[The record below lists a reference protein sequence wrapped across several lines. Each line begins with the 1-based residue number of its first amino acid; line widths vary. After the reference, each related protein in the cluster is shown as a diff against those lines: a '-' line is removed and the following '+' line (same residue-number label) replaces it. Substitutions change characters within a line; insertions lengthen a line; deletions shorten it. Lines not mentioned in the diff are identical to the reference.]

1 MGIPP
6 VSGVTINEH
15 SHDPTIG
22 SKRVLWVSTS
32 LRTPG
37 GMTTFVTT
45 MRDTPLWQAW
55 GIEFIATHRS
65 GSRTARVLA
74 FARGLVSY
82 LWVLTTRRPDLVHL
96 HSGKEGSFVRK
107 AILLWLARIARIPVV
122 LHVHAGRFALFY
134 DRTPPSGQSVIRR
147 TLAAASVVV
156 ALGRGWSRSLQDIA
170 PDAHLISIPNP
181 VRIVGVGTRV
191 GEGEAVHVVFLGK
204 MCADKGTFALLDAWA
219 RLRDDGSGARARLT
233 LAGNGEVDRV
243 RELVAHHGLA
253 GSVEVRS
260 WLSAAEVDELLGTA
274 HVLTLPSRNE
284 GQPMS
289 VLEAMGRGLCVVATS
304 VGGIPDLVEDG
315 RSAILVPPDDVD
327 GLAVALRT
335 VILDP
340 DTRHRLGDAALDR
353 ARRSFDVDIIW
364 RRFDALY
371 RELGEGRSLARSQ
384 DVEAPR

>member
-1 MGIPP
+1 
-6 VSGVTINEH
+6 
-15 SHDPTIG
+15 
-22 SKRVLWVSTS
+22 
-32 LRTPG
+32 
-37 GMTTFVTT
+37 MTTFVTT
-45 MRDTPLWQAW
+45 MRDSPLWQAW

-74 FARGLVSY
+74 FARGLAGY

-107 AILLWLARIARIPVV
+107 AILLWLARAARIPVV
-122 LHVHAGRFALFY
+122 LHVHAGRFGLFY
-134 DRTPPSGQSVIRR
+134 DRTPPVGRSAIRR

-156 ALGRGWSRSLQDIA
+156 ALGRGWSQSIQEIA
-170 PDAHLISIPNP
+170 PHARLISIPNP
-181 VRIVGVGTRV
+181 VRIIGVGSRA
-191 GEGEAVHVVFLGK
+191 GEGEPVHVVFLGT

-219 RLRDDGSGARARLT
+219 RLSDDGSGARAHLT
-233 LAGNGEVDRV
+233 LAGNGDVDRV
-243 RELVAHHGLA
+243 RELVTRRGLT

-260 WLSAAEVDELLGTA
+260 WLPAAEVDELLGTA

-327 GLAVALRT
+327 ALTAGLRT
-335 VILDP
+335 AIVDP

-353 ARRSFDVDIIW
+353 ARTSFDVDVVW

-371 RELGEGRSLARSQ
+371 RELASALPHSRGCGCGSDIRSCHGFAVGQRRGGGA
-384 DVEAPR
+384 DG